1 MKIIKHIAVT
11 LGLIFCFQSVQAQ
24 FWKNNYEESIKE
36 QATDDID
43 AMPLTASD
51 FPYIDKFHEAVREK
65 VVGNYAEAKAL
76 FKECIGNYRYQDAVY
91 YGLAEIAKRQNL
103 KTEALEYFVKAH
115 EADPEN
121 LHYIQ
126 EMTYLQY
133 EKAQFEKARVNFDK
147 LVTAQPRN
155 PQWLYGY
162 AQTLM
167 YARDYEKA
175 LEIFNKFQDVMG
187 PVPEVTM
194 TKIDI
199 MEQLGKEDL
208 IEEELLTL
216 KRSQPQNLEIL
227 KMVIGFYEDKGEEEK
242 AINLIKELVESDPE
256 NGVAH
261 VILAKNY
268 FEERDFDNYFE
279 SCLIVAGSPDVKIH
293 DKILLVQPLFTFEN
307 FPAEK
312 IALIT
317 TKLAESHPQEARIL
331 MLHAESLI
339 DAGKSQEAISY
350 YREALKFES
359 SDYEI
364 WINTL
369 PVLSAFREYEALK
382 MEGELAMAYFPA
394 LPFVYYMTAEG
405 FIETGDADEA
415 ISILETGQMYV
426 IDDPQQNAKFDMRLG
441 QAYYAK
447 KNIKKADEYFKK
459 ALSVFSQPIDQ
470 LKLAYIRAQHDQQA
484 ASNKKIAEQVMNTP
498 DLGGNSYYE
507 VAFILMQNKDY
518 DRAERFLK
526 TGIEELKGYKAELY
540 DLLGDVQYKM
550 NYIEAAKENWQLA
563 IEQGSRNK
571 ELNRKIEQ
579 SKYYAPKYF

>member
-1 MKIIKHIAVT
+1 MKIIKHIAVS
-11 LGLIFCFQSVQAQ
+11 LGVIFSLQSVHAQ

-133 EKAQFEKARVNFDK
+133 EKAQFEKACVNFDK

-331 MLHAESLI
+331 MH
-339 DAGKSQEAISY
+339 
-350 YREALKFES
+350 
-359 SDYEI
+359 
-364 WINTL
+364 
-369 PVLSAFREYEALK
+369 
-382 MEGELAMAYFPA
+382 
-394 LPFVYYMTAEG
+394 
-405 FIETGDADEA
+405 
-415 ISILETGQMYV
+415 
-426 IDDPQQNAKFDMRLG
+426 
-441 QAYYAK
+441 
-447 KNIKKADEYFKK
+447 
-459 ALSVFSQPIDQ
+459 
-470 LKLAYIRAQHDQQA
+470 
-484 ASNKKIAEQVMNTP
+484 
-498 DLGGNSYYE
+498 
-507 VAFILMQNKDY
+507 
-518 DRAERFLK
+518 
-526 TGIEELKGYKAELY
+526 
-540 DLLGDVQYKM
+540 
-550 NYIEAAKENWQLA
+550 
-563 IEQGSRNK
+563 
-571 ELNRKIEQ
+571 
-579 SKYYAPKYF
+579 